1 MNSSKCETHNR
12 KASTVTSI
20 QKIDEAI
27 EALAKLVRDDERFS
41 ETAVR
46 LYDNLTTLRNHLTDK
61 ESK

>member
-1 MNSSKCETHNR
+1 M
-12 KASTVTSI
+12 TSI

-41 ETAVR
+41 ETALR
-46 LYDNLTTLRNHLTDK
+46 LYDNLTTLRHHLTDK